1 MKKIAVPVTS
11 NDLIDEHFGHCEY
24 YNVYTIS
31 DSNEIVDIQKI
42 RSEQGCWCKSNIAFT
57 LAQSGVSIMLAG
69 GIGSGAVNVLNDAGI
84 EVIRGCSGNSTE
96 IVKQFVQGLVNDNGS
111 VCQKHEHHHGGGHH
125 ACNN

>member
-1 MKKIAVPVTS
+1 
-11 NDLIDEHFGHCEY
+11 
-24 YNVYTIS
+24 
-31 DSNEIVDIQKI
+31 
-42 RSEQGCWCKSNIAFT
+42 
-57 LAQSGVSIMLAG
+57 QSGVSIMLAG